1 MAIVIDAM
9 GSDTYPD
16 PEIQAAVD
24 AARIIKDEVILV
36 GHEDLLKDK
45 LAKINTDNQPVRIVH
60 APDVL
65 EMHDKPVAAA
75 RKKPL
80 NSMAVGMELVKTGE
94 AQAFVTAGN
103 TGGAMFNGL
112 RTLGRIKGVQ
122 RPGLTTIFPVKTG
135 FAVVLDIGANADC
148 RPEFLQQF
156 AIMGSVYAEKA
167 LGIPNPAVGLLS
179 NGEEE
184 GKGNQLTKDTYP
196 LLQNC
201 GINFAGNVEPK
212 EFVAG
217 KVAVLVTDGFSGN
230 VLLKTSE
237 AVAGLLLSILK
248 ESLMSS
254 PITKLGALLAKPAFK
269 KVKQA
274 MDPSDIG
281 AAPLLGIDGLVFIGH
296 GRSDARALTSAVV
309 RAHQAVQAD
318 LLEAIRIAIQTRLT
332 ETND

>member
-1 MAIVIDAM
+1 MAIVLDAM
-9 GSDTYPD
+9 GSDNFPN

-24 AARIIKDEVILV
+24 AARIIKDEIILV
-36 GHEDLLKDK
+36 GHEDQLKDK
-45 LAKINTDNQPVRIVH
+45 LAKVNIDNQPVRIAH

-80 NSMAVGMELVKTGE
+80 NSMAVGMKLVKNGE

-135 FAVVLDIGANADC
+135 LAVVLDIGANADC

-167 LGIPNPAVGLLS
+167 LGKNRPSVGLLS

-196 LLQNC
+196 LLQDC
-201 GINFAGNVEPK
+201 GINFIGNVEPK

-217 KVAVLVTDGFSGN
+217 KADVLVTDGFSGN
-230 VLLKTSE
+230 VMLKSSE
-237 AVAGLLLSILK
+237 AVASLLLGTLK
-248 ESLMSS
+248 DALMSS
-254 PITKLGALLAKPAFK
+254 PITKLGALLAKPAFS
-269 KVKQA
+269 KVKKM
-274 MDPSDIG
+274 MDPGDIG
-281 AAPLLGIDGLVFIGH
+281 AAPLLGIDGLLFVGH
-296 GRSDARALTSAVV
+296 GRSDARALTSAVI
-309 RAHQAVQAD
+309 RAHEAVQAD
-318 LLEAIRIAIQTRLT
+318 LLEAIRAAIQSRLAGS
-332 ETND
+332 EE

>member
-1 MAIVIDAM
+1 MAIVLDAM
-9 GSDTYPD
+9 GSDNYPD

-36 GHEDLLKDK
+36 GHEDHLKDK
-45 LAKINTDNQPVRIVH
+45 LAKINTDNLPVRIVH

-80 NSMAVGMELVKTGE
+80 NSMAVGMNLVKTGE

-135 FAVVLDIGANADC
+135 LAVVLDIGANADC

-167 LGIPNPAVGLLS
+167 LGKTNPAVGLLS

-196 LLQNC
+196 LLENC
-201 GINFAGNVEPK
+201 GINFVGNVEPK

-217 KVAVLVTDGFSGN
+217 KVDVIVTDGFSGN
-230 VLLKTSE
+230 VMLKTSE
-237 AVAGLLLSILK
+237 AVASLLLDILK

-254 PITKLGALLAKPAFK
+254 TITKLGALLAKPAFR
-269 KVKQA
+269 KVKQI
-274 MDPSDIG
+274 MDPADIG
-281 AAPLLGIDGLVFIGH
+281 AAPLLGIDGLVFVGH

-332 ETND
+332 ETNE

>member
-1 MAIVIDAM
+1 MAIVLDAM
-9 GSDTYPD
+9 GSDNYPD

-24 AARIIKDEVILV
+24 AARIIKDEIILV
-36 GHEDLLKDK
+36 GHEEQLQDK
-45 LAKINTDNQPVRIVH
+45 LVQINTDNQPVRIVH

-65 EMHDKPVAAA
+65 EMHEKPVAAA

-80 NSMAVGMELVKTGE
+80 NSMAVGMKLVKTGE

-135 FAVVLDIGANADC
+135 LAIVLDIGANADC
-148 RPEFLQQF
+148 RPDFLQQF

-167 LGIPNPAVGLLS
+167 LGRNNPTIGLLS

-184 GKGNQLTKDTYP
+184 GKGKQLTKDAYP
-196 LLQNC
+196 LLQNS
-201 GINFAGNVEPK
+201 GINFVGNIEPK

-217 KVAVLVTDGFSGN
+217 KVDVLVSDGFSGN
-230 VLLKTSE
+230 VMIKTSE
-237 AVAGLLLSILK
+237 AVAGLLLEILK

-254 PITKLGALLAKPAFK
+254 PITKLGALLAKPAFNK
-269 KVKQA
+269 AKQI
-274 MDPSDIG
+274 MNPGDIG
-281 AAPLLGIDGLVFIGH
+281 AAPLLGIDGLLFVGH
-296 GRSDARALTSAVV
+296 GSSDAHALTSAVV
-309 RAHQAVQAD
+309 RAHEAVQAD
-318 LLEAIRIAIQTRLT
+318 LLGAIRFAIQTRL
-332 ETND
+332 NDSND

>member
-1 MAIVIDAM
+1 MAIVLDAM
-9 GSDTYPD
+9 GSDNYPD

-24 AARIIKDEVILV
+24 AARIIQDEVILV
-36 GHEDLLKDK
+36 GHEDQLKDK

-80 NSMAVGMELVKTGE
+80 NSMAVGMNLVKTGE

-122 RPGLTTIFPVKTG
+122 RPGLTTIFPTKAG
-135 FAVVLDIGANADC
+135 LAVVLDIGANADC

-167 LGIPNPAVGLLS
+167 LGKSNPAIGLLS

-196 LLQNC
+196 LLQNT
-201 GINFAGNVEPK
+201 GINFIGNVEPK
-212 EFVAG
+212 EFIAG
-217 KVAVLVTDGFSGN
+217 KVDVIVTDGFSGN
-230 VLLKTSE
+230 VMLKTSE
-237 AVAGLLLSILK
+237 AVAGLLLDILK
-248 ESLMSS
+248 EALMSS
-254 PITKLGALLAKPAFK
+254 TITKIGAMLAKPAFR
-269 KVKQA
+269 KVKQIV
-274 MDPSDIG
+274 DPPDIG
-281 AAPLLGIDGLVFIGH
+281 AAPLLGIDGLVLVGH

-309 RAHQAVQAD
+309 RAHQAVQAN
-318 LLEAIRIAIQTRLT
+318 LLEALRLAIQTRLI